1 MASKLFVDE
10 IESSA
15 ASGISIVG
23 EIKLNTG
30 KAINNAAGTALLTE
44 AGALGSSVTATVAE
58 IGGVHTTGSVSAS
71 ATALTV
77 ASGSGI
83 SDGDF
88 VVGEGI
94 TPGTTVASGGGTV
107 NIVLS
112 ANAIVA
118 LSTDSISFYSATKA
132 VTPGVLGGRL
142 CRAWVNFNGVG
153 TVAIRGSFN
162 VSTITDIGTGTYEV
176 NFSTIMPNTNY
187 AVAGLMQPTVSNAGS
202 DSFENFS
209 SRTTAKLR
217 LTHFEANTARDSN
230 CVSCLVFG
238 A

>member
-1 MASKLFVDE
+1 MS
-10 IESSA
+10 
-15 ASGISIVG
+15 
-23 EIKLNTG
+23 TG
-30 KAINNAAGTALLTE
+30 KSIKNAAGTALLTE
-44 AGALGSSVTATVAE
+44 AGVLDNVALGSSVTATVAE

-112 ANAIVA
+112 ANANVA
-118 LSTDSISFYSATKA
+118 LSTDPVSFYSATKA

-142 CRAWVNFNGVG
+142 CRAWVNFNGTG
-153 TVAIRGSFN
+153 TVAIRSSFN
-162 VSTITDIGTGTYEV
+162 VSSLEDDGTGTYIIHLT
-176 NFSTIMPNTNY
+176 NALSSTDDV
-187 AVAGLMQPTVSNAGS
+187 AVVSGQMTWS
-202 DSFENFS
+202 EDY
-209 SRTTAKLR
+209 
-217 LTHFEANTARDSN
+217 ANTSACKVTSTTTIL
-230 CVSCLVFG
+230 CLTSDYNASGYVLALLYDNEFVNIIVF
-238 A
+238 